1 MGRVLGLGCRI
12 PMPAA
17 VRRFLNFPAFM
28 RSIVLSMIVG
38 AMAVSFSALQPSSA
52 SADGVNQATPT
63 LTTTVTAPMNTTVGN
78 SWNDAATVTGNAAGG
93 APTGSVAFTLCE
105 ETAPSTPCSGGT
117 PVGTVTTPTSVGDV
131 STFTLPTADAQTP
144 TSPGTYCYN
153 ASYTATSGGYYS
165 SVWQQS
171 DTECFTVCPA
181 KATPTLTTTVTAP
194 MNTTVGNS
202 WNDAAT
208 VTGNAAGGAPTGSVA
223 FTLCEET
230 APSTPCSGGTP
241 VGTVTTPT
249 SVGDVS
255 TFTLPTADAQ
265 TPTSPGTYC
274 YNASYTATSGGYY
287 SSVWQQSDT
296 ECFTVCPAK
305 ATPTLTTTV
314 TAPMNTT
321 VGNSWN
327 DAATVTGNAAGG
339 APTGSVAFTLC
350 EETAPSTPCSGGTP
364 VGTVT
369 TPTSV
374 GDVSTFTLPTADA
387 QTPTSPGTYCYNASY
402 TATSGGYYS
411 SVWQQSDT
419 ECFTVC
425 PAKATPTLTTTVT
438 APMNTTV
445 GNSWN
450 DAATVTGNAAGGAP
464 TGSVAFTLCEETAP
478 STPCSGGT
486 PVGTVTTP
494 TSVGDVS
501 TFILPTADAQTPT
514 SPGTYCYNASYTATS
529 GGYYSSVWQQ
539 SDIECFSVT
548 PAPSVTTTQQSTSA
562 SGSGSIVLGG
572 SVTDTAMVTG
582 NMTGGVPTGTV
593 TFFECGPTASLA
605 VCNSG
610 AQVGTPMTL
619 GSPSGDTSSA
629 TSTSFT
635 PTAAGTYCFA
645 AVYSP
650 DSSANY
656 ASSND
661 NVSGPVQADECFVVT
676 VVVTT
681 AVATT
686 PTTPP
691 TSTLTT
697 TTLTTPPSSITV
709 PPLAFTGADLSDLVA
724 SGLGFLGLGGFL
736 VLIPRRRVGRP

>member
-1 MGRVLGLGCRI
+1 MWQQSDSECFTVCPG
-12 PMPAA
+12 PA
-17 VRRFLNFPAFM
+17 
-28 RSIVLSMIVG
+28 S
-38 AMAVSFSALQPSSA
+38 
-52 SADGVNQATPT
+52 ATPT
-63 LTTTVTAPMNTTVGN
+63 LTTTVIAPMNTTVGN

-93 APTGSVAFTLCE
+93 APTGSVAFSLCE

-117 PVGTVTTPTSVGDV
+117 PVGTVSAPTSVGDV
-131 STFTLPTADAQTP
+131 STFTLPTSDAQTP

-153 ASYTATSGGYYS
+153 ASYTATPGGNYS

-171 DTECFTVCPA
+171 DSECFTVCPGPA
-181 KATPTLTTTVTAP
+181 SATPTLTTTVIAP

-223 FTLCEET
+223 FSLCEET

-241 VGTVTTPT
+241 VGTVSAPT

-255 TFTLPTADAQ
+255 TFTLPTSDAQ

-274 YNASYTATSGGYY
+274 YNASYTATPGGNY
-287 SSVWQQSDT
+287 SSVWQQSDS
-296 ECFTVCPAK
+296 ECFTVCPGPAS

-314 TAPMNTT
+314 IAPMNTT

-339 APTGSVAFTLC
+339 APTGSVAFSLC

-364 VGTVT
+364 VGTVSA
-369 TPTSV
+369 PTSV
-374 GDVSTFTLPTADA
+374 GDVSTFTLPTSDA

-402 TATSGGYYS
+402 TATPGGNYS
-411 SVWQQSDT
+411 SVWQQSDS

-425 PAKATPTLTTTVT
+425 PGPASATPTLTTTVI

-464 TGSVAFTLCEETAP
+464 TGSVAFSLCEETAP

-486 PVGTVTTP
+486 PVGTVSAP

-501 TFILPTADAQTPT
+501 TFTLPTSDAQTPT
-514 SPGTYCYNASYTATS
+514 SPGTYCYNASYTATP
-529 GGYYSSVWQQ
+529 GGNYSSVGVQ
-539 SDIECFSVT
+539 SDTECFSVT
-548 PAPSVTTTQQSTSA
+548 PALSVTTTQQSTSL

-572 SVTDTAMVTG
+572 SVTDTATVTG
-582 NMTGGVPTGTV
+582 NTAGGVPTGTV
-593 TFFECGPTASLA
+593 TFFECGPTASPA
-605 VCNSG
+605 PCSSG
-610 AQVGTPMTL
+610 TQVGTPMTL
-619 GSPSGDTSSA
+619 GSPNGDTSSA
-629 TSTSFT
+629 TSTAIT

-650 DSSANY
+650 NGIANY
-656 ASSND
+656 TTSND

-676 VVVTT
+676 VVVTG
-681 AVATT
+681 AAATT
-686 PTTPP
+686 PTT
-691 TSTLTT
+691 TT
-697 TTLTTPPSSITV
+697 TTPTTTTTTPPSVAV
-709 PPLAFTGADLSDLVA
+709 PAMAFTGADLSAMVA
-724 SGLGFLGLGGFL
+724 SGLGFLGLGAFL
-736 VLIPRRRVGRP
+736 VLIPRRREGNPSG

>member
-1 MGRVLGLGCRI
+1 MGKFLGLGCRI
-12 PMPAA
+12 PMLAA
-17 VRRFLNFPAFM
+17 VRRFLNSPAFM
-28 RSIVLSMIVG
+28 RGIVSSAIVG
-38 AMAVSFSALQPSSA
+38 AIALSFSALQCSSA
-52 SADGVNQATPT
+52 AADGINPVAPT
-63 LTTTVTAPMNTTVGN
+63 LTTTVTAPMNPTVGN

-117 PVGTVTTPTSVGDV
+117 PVGTVTAPTSVGDV

-194 MNTTVGNS
+194 MNPTVGNS

-241 VGTVTTPT
+241 VGTVTAPT

-314 TAPMNTT
+314 TAPMNPT

-369 TPTSV
+369 APTSV

-419 ECFTVC
+419 ECFSVI
-425 PAKATPTLTTTVT
+425 PALSA
-438 APMNTTV
+438 
-445 GNSWN
+445 
-450 DAATVTGNAAGGAP
+450 
-464 TGSVAFTLCEETAP
+464 
-478 STPCSGGT
+478 
-486 PVGTVTTP
+486 
-494 TSVGDVS
+494 
-501 TFILPTADAQTPT
+501 
-514 SPGTYCYNASYTATS
+514 
-529 GGYYSSVWQQ
+529 
-539 SDIECFSVT
+539 
-548 PAPSVTTTQQSTSA
+548 TTTQQSTSA

-572 SVTDTAMVTG
+572 SVTDTAVVTG
-582 NMTGGVPTGTV
+582 NMTGGVPTGAV
-593 TFFECGPTASLA
+593 TFFECGPTASPAL
-605 VCNSG
+605 CTSG
-610 AQVGTPMTL
+610 TQVGTAMTL

-650 DSSANY
+650 DRSANY
-656 ASSND
+656 TSSND
-661 NVSGPVQADECFVVT
+661 NVSGSVQADECFVVT

-681 AVATT
+681 AAPTT
-686 PTTPP
+686 PTTTPP
-691 TSTLTT
+691 T
-697 TTLTTPPSSITV
+697 TTLTTPPPSVTV
-709 PPLAFTGADLSDLVA
+709 PPLAFTGADVSDLVA
-724 SGLGFLGLGGFL
+724 SGLGFIGLGGFL
-736 VLIPRRRVGRP
+736 VLIPRRRIGKP